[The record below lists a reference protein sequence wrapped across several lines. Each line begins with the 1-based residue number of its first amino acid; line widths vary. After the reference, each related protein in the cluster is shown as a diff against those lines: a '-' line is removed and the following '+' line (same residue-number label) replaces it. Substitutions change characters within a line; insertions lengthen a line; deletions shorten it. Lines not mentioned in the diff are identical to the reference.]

1 MAPLSGIRVIDASI
15 YLSGPFGAMILAD
28 LGAEVIRVEP
38 PRGDPYRRFGK
49 QRGDSG
55 LLFKAVN
62 QNKTAVALDLKSDE
76 GVAALHELLADA
88 DVLITNWRPHVAPS
102 MGLTPES
109 IKQQY
114 PRLVWA
120 RVSGYGQDGP
130 RSGLPAFDMIV
141 QARSGYMVSGRDE
154 PMPNNHNMADKVSA
168 MFNAHAVMAALVQ
181 RDTTGEGAICDMAM
195 TDAMAYFYGAD
206 ISAGHRMV
214 DVEPDMTIGAGAGN
228 SPVFPTADGYVVLSP
243 VSGRQVRR
251 AMEAVGCGDKFAD
264 VMSGPKTEVFAVF
277 AAAIAPTL
285 LTQDAAHWEQVM
297 IDVDVPAAAIRTFDE
312 HLVDVQTVHNQTYRP
327 VDDPSIDGQFLQVRF
342 PSLFDGEPASEAR
355 LPSPSLTSDS
365 EQAT

>member
-1 MAPLSGIRVIDASI
+1 MAPLDGIRVVDASI

-38 PRGDPYRRFGK
+38 PRGDPYRRFGE

-62 QNKTAVALDLKSDE
+62 QNKTAVSLDLKSEE
-76 GVAALHELLADA
+76 GIAGLHELLADA

-109 IKQQY
+109 VKEKF

-130 RSGLPAFDMIV
+130 RSGLPAFDMII

-181 RDTTGEGAICDMAM
+181 RDRTGEGSVCDMAM
-195 TDAMAYFYGAD
+195 VDAMAYFYGAD

-214 DVEPDMTIGAGAGN
+214 GAEPDMSVSAGAGN
-228 SPVFPTADGYVVLSP
+228 SPVFSTAEGYVVLSP

-251 AMEAVGCGDKFAD
+251 AMEAVGCGDKFGD
-264 VMSGPKTEVFAVF
+264 VMSAPKTEVFAVF
-277 AAAIAPTL
+277 AGAIAPTL
-285 LTQDAAHWEQVM
+285 LTNTAAHWEEVM
-297 IDVDVPAAAIRTFDE
+297 IEADVPAAAVRTFVE
-312 HLVDVQTVHNQTYRP
+312 HLADEQTLHNQTYRP
-327 VDDPSIDGQFLQVRF
+327 VDDPSVDGEFLQVRF
-342 PSLFDGEPASEAR
+342 PSLFDGEPAAPAR
-355 LPSPSLTSDS
+355 SAAPPLAA
-365 EQAT
+365 E

>member
-38 PRGDPYRRFGK
+38 PRGDPYRRFGE

-76 GVAALHELLADA
+76 GVQGLHDLLADA

-109 IKQQY
+109 IKEQY

-130 RSGLPAFDMIV
+130 RSGLPAFDMII

-181 RDTTGEGAICDMAM
+181 RDRTGTGSVCDMAM
-195 TDAMAYFYGAD
+195 VDAMAYFYGAD
-206 ISAGHRMV
+206 ISSGHRMV
-214 DVEPDMTIGAGAGN
+214 DVEPDMSVSAGAGN
-228 SPVFPTADGYVVLSP
+228 SPVFMTSEGYVVLSP

-251 AMEAVGCGDKFAD
+251 AMEAVGCGDKFGD
-264 VMSGPKTEVFAVF
+264 VMSAEKTEIFAEF
-277 AAAIAPTL
+277 ANAIAPTL
-285 LTQDAAHWEQVM
+285 RTMPAAHWEQVM
-297 IDVDVPAAAIRTFDE
+297 IEADVPAAAIRTFDE
-312 HLVDVQTVHNQTYRP
+312 HLVDEQTVHNKTYRA
-327 VDDPSIDGQFLQVRF
+327 VQDPGIEGEFLQVRF
-342 PSLFDGEPASEAR
+342 PSLFDGEPGAEAR
-355 LPSPSLTSDS
+355 LPSPPLG
-365 EQAT
+365 